1 MSEIC
6 YRCGTANPLGGIYGW
21 QDHVNDDGTVVES
34 KTFCEPCY
42 NALRRRIR
50 KGLEPGAEELLN

>member
-50 KGLEPGAEELLN
+50 